1 MATAVWYIWLPHCC
15 IANKPLNHMWT
26 PKLHLCVD
34 LHQNLTNPSRNLY
47 TRVNLPFRSLLLST
61 IIHPIHFIFGGC
73 VAGDY
78 IKCSANIE
86 VAQQSSSSILAKN
99 GSPLAKFPFFW
110 QLSAPLCL
118 GARTHVSGC
127 LSAARQTM
135 EKTYHLLDSCSVWCP
150 GNPHNTSP
158 NPETHHLSNQTHIP
172 EKLSPFMLYKESLL
186 EAITPESSQ
195 RTCCQYTGKVD
206 KLFHALCVLLWTLY
220 IPLVDGIGPV
230 CNSQTATLA
239 LPATISVQHVC
250 MLVFVKPLTDII
262 HSRWLP
268 LIIYHPPGSISISPA
283 LCARFMCFVFIIS
296 NILKCLMAVS
306 L

>member
-1 MATAVWYIWLPHCC
+1 M
-15 IANKPLNHMWT
+15 
-26 PKLHLCVD
+26 
-34 LHQNLTNPSRNLY
+34 
-47 TRVNLPFRSLLLST
+47 
-61 IIHPIHFIFGGC
+61 
-73 VAGDY
+73 
-78 IKCSANIE
+78 
-86 VAQQSSSSILAKN
+86 
-99 GSPLAKFPFFW
+99 
-110 QLSAPLCL
+110 
-118 GARTHVSGC
+118 SGC

-262 HSRWLP
+262 HSR
-268 LIIYHPPGSISISPA
+268 
-283 LCARFMCFVFIIS
+283 
-296 NILKCLMAVS
+296 
-306 L
+306 

>member
-1 MATAVWYIWLPHCC
+1 MATAVWYIWLPHCS

-47 TRVNLPFRSLLLST
+47 ASVSLPTWSLLLST

-78 IKCSANIE
+78 IKCSAKIE
-86 VAQQSSSSILAKN
+86 VVQQSSSSILAKN

-158 NPETHHLSNQTHIP
+158 NPETHHILNQTHIP

-195 RTCCQYTGKVD
+195 RTTVLQTWLFSPIPLRAFLSLSGKTLHIFCCQYTGKVD
-206 KLFHALCVLLWTLY
+206 KLFHAICVLLWTLY
-220 IPLVDGIGPV
+220 IPLVNGIGPV

-239 LPATISVQHVC
+239 LPATTSVQHVC
-250 MLVFVKPLTDII
+250 MLVTSPYHLSPT
-262 HSRWLP
+262 W
-268 LIIYHPPGSISISPA
+268 IY
-283 LCARFMCFVFIIS
+283 
-296 NILKCLMAVS
+296 
-306 L
+306 

>member
-47 TRVNLPFRSLLLST
+47 ASVNLPFRSLLLST

-86 VAQQSSSSILAKN
+86 VVQQSSSSILAKN

-195 RTCCQYTGKVD
+195 RTCCQHTGKVD